1 MNKLSYY
8 YCSSKVGV
16 SAMIELKGK
25 YAHLV
30 QSLNW
35 NSKEGMWL
43 HVAKIAK
50 CETGT
55 RNFHHDKH
63 RHDWDTCK

>member
-1 MNKLSYY
+1 
-8 YCSSKVGV
+8 
-16 SAMIELKGK
+16 MIELKEK

-50 CETGT
+50 YETGT

-63 RHDWDTCK
+63 RHGWDTRK